1 MGVKNN
7 EIAFEKTILFEIK
20 SVIFFKINDKMI
32 ILKYKNDN
40 AKEKS
45 RTMQEN
51 ESPKSLILQGFTRIV
66 RESVSVGVQNRQR
79 F

>member
-7 EIAFEKTILFEIK
+7 EITFNKTILFEIK

-40 AKEKS
+40 AKEKK
-45 RTMQEN
+45 QDDAG
-51 ESPKSLILQGFTRIV
+51 K
-66 RESVSVGVQNRQR
+66 
-79 F
+79 